1 MISKRSLLLILYL
14 AITGCNID
22 CVEPG
27 LQSRNT
33 SVNVN
38 VPARK
43 ADEGV
48 KIHWVDSGQVISKDE
63 KIKFTIGGSLNFCFP
78 KEGKNPRKVLV
89 PAVFCA
95 DGSIPIYSKA
105 ANINDVSNNYG
116 VDEKGVSGNELC
128 GGRGFGSNRRYVDTE
143 IKVNPGDKLNFSLVP
158 REIAI
163 DYDNPEGKG
172 ISFDN
177 NCYKTEKEDDK
188 DRATIKEMLNGG
200 TFFCGSNGKRTAVEF
215 PNLNKENMEKRKVL
229 VGNGYTPYDNKVH
242 FNKNFIKGD
251 EPWINGALLDLQRA
265 RVGLNE
271 LCNGK
276 NCDFNKVK
284 GYSSSKIGLEQ
295 LCDGKNCNLNEIKK
309 YGSYELNC
317 YYQNIC
323 YTKEGIFNNGL
334 HKKGNRNCV
343 SSIRYEKYDK
353 KNKEN
358 KKEYKCDMYS
368 HLKEVEDR
376 LKEIKENKGSTG
388 FTSTGKEDI
397 ENILWAEAL
406 VVKIGN
412 FDTTKNRRF
421 DRENGG
427 AKGAQYLPKEKGAGK
442 NGNQEYKCS
451 KTSNDFEDFSLRLN
465 YTYEVNGDVQ
475 PGSDVMLAIA
485 SNGSYHLHRGGYHV
499 EVNRSCE
506 YINGQKLYIYLGNEA
521 PKDFS
526 GLETNDFKKVEE
538 LYQRTEDNVNYY
550 IINGNHLTD
559 KESEKIYFGIDVS
572 NVEKEDITDE
582 KGKYYENNEYNITL
596 FVKKEINDFV
606 SSNVNKVFDF
616 IKKEVIGDSVK
627 DLYKGYTKGFLQG
640 VRALLTLYIIFTV
653 VGYMLGMIQLSK
665 FDFIVRMMKI
675 AFIAFAFSD
684 NSWKFFGTT
693 LSKFF
698 MDGSIHLVD
707 SFSGYIGEGGKRFAF
722 LDLTAG
728 ILLTGETWLK
738 FLSLIFAGPFGFI
751 AFLIILHASFMFL
764 KCIISA
770 TFRYVISTVLVA
782 FLLSLTPLFIVFILF
797 QQTKSLF
804 DNWIKTL
811 SHVAVQPMILFSSL
825 SILNQLMYSVLYN
838 LTNFS
843 ACYQCL
849 ISINF
854 LSYDFCLMKS
864 ILPLGYSPSISVD
877 VALSD
882 GTKTGGHFAALPI
895 DLIQAIIYFIIAKA
909 TEVFVS
915 ASETMAQAI
924 FSAGFGIAGS
934 VAGVANSASQ
944 AILSAVGLDD
954 ATQGNKE
961 RGIEGMIPHVKRMTS
976 QQDRTQIEYKLPKTL
991 KQADENETFDK
1002 TSGSEIKGKEEKDR
1016 KVALPETLKQPEE
1029 EKLGAEDRKEER
1041 ENE

>member
-1 MISKRSLLLILYL
+1 MINKKSLLLIVYL

-38 VPARK
+38 VPVHK
-43 ADEGV
+43 VDERV
-48 KIHWVDSGQVISKDE
+48 KINWIDSGQIISKDE
-63 KIKFTIGGSLNFCFP
+63 KIKFTIDGSLNFCFP
-78 KEGKNPRKVLV
+78 KEDKNPRKVLV

-95 DGSIPIYSKA
+95 DGSIPIYNKA
-105 ANINDVSNNYG
+105 ININDVSNNYG
-116 VDEKGVSGNELC
+116 VDEKDVSGNELC

-158 REIAI
+158 REILI
-163 DYDNPEGKG
+163 DYDNPEEKS
-172 ISFDN
+172 ISLND

-188 DRATIKEMLNGG
+188 NRATIKEILNGG
-200 TFFCGSNGKRTAVEF
+200 TFFCESNGKRTAIEF
-215 PNLNKENMEKRKVL
+215 PNLNKKNIEKRKVL

-242 FNKNFIKGD
+242 FNKNFIKRD
-251 EPWINGALLDLQRA
+251 EPWINGALLDLQQA

-271 LCNGK
+271 LCN
-276 NCDFNKVK
+276 
-284 GYSSSKIGLEQ
+284 
-295 LCDGKNCNLNEIKK
+295 GKNCNLNEIKK

-323 YTKEGIFNNGL
+323 YTKEGIFNNDL

-358 KKEYKCDMYS
+358 KKEYKCNMYS
-368 HLKEVEDR
+368 HLKKIEDR
-376 LKEIKENKGSTG
+376 LKEIKENKSSTS
-388 FTSTGKEDI
+388 FTSNDKEDI

-406 VVKIGN
+406 IAKIGN

-421 DRENGG
+421 DRKNGNTNSV
-427 AKGAQYLPKEKGAGK
+427 QYLPKEKDTGK
-442 NGNQEYKCS
+442 NSNQEYKYS

-465 YTYEVNGDVQ
+465 YTYEINGDVS
-475 PGSDVMLAIA
+475 PGSDVMLAIV
-485 SNGSYHLHRGGYHV
+485 SDGNYSLHRGGYHV
-499 EVNRSCE
+499 EVTRSCE
-506 YINGQKLYIYLGNEA
+506 YINGQKLYMYLGNKS
-521 PKDFS
+521 PKDLS
-526 GLETNDFKKVEE
+526 NVGINDFKKVEE
-538 LYQRTEDNVNYY
+538 LYQRTENNVNYY

-572 NVEKEDITDE
+572 NIEKEDITDE
-582 KGKYYENNEYNITL
+582 KGKYYENNKYIITL
-596 FVKKEINDFV
+596 FVKKKNNDLI
-606 SSNVNKVFDF
+606 SSNVNKIFNF
-616 IKKEVIGDSVK
+616 IKKEVIGDSVE
-627 DLYKGYTKGFLQG
+627 DLYKGYAKGFLQG

-665 FDFIVRMMKI
+665 FDFIIRIMKI

-698 MDGSIHLVD
+698 MDCSTHLVD
-707 SFSGYIGEGGKRFAF
+707 SFSDYIGEGDKRFAF

-728 ILLTGETWLK
+728 IFFTEETWLK

-804 DNWIKTL
+804 NNWIKTL
-811 SHVAVQPMILFSSL
+811 AHVSVQPMILFSSL
-825 SILNQLMYSVLYN
+825 SILNQLIYSILYN

-864 ILPLGYSPSISVD
+864 ILPLGYNPGINVD
-877 VALSD
+877 VALND
-882 GTKTGGHFAALPI
+882 GSKTSGHFAALPI

-909 TEVFVS
+909 MEVFVS
-915 ASETMAQAI
+915 ASETMTQAI
-924 FSAGFGIAGS
+924 FNAGFGIVGS
-934 VAGVANSASQ
+934 VGDVANSASQ
-944 AILSAVGLDD
+944 AILSTVGFDD
-954 ATQGNKE
+954 TTQGNKE
-961 RGIEGMIPHVKRMTS
+961 RGIEGMIPHVKRMTN

-991 KQADENETFDK
+991 NQA
-1002 TSGSEIKGKEEKDR
+1002 EK
-1016 KVALPETLKQPEE
+1016 E
-1029 EKLGAEDRKEER
+1029 EKLGAEYKKEKKGTSDIME
-1041 ENE
+1041 

>member
-1 MISKRSLLLILYL
+1 MINRRSLLLILYL
-14 AITGCNID
+14 AITGCNMD

-38 VPARK
+38 VPVRK

-48 KIHWVDSGQVISKDE
+48 KIHWVDSGQVISKNE
-63 KIKFTIGGSLNFCFP
+63 KIKFTLGGSVNFCPP

-95 DGSIPIYSKA
+95 DGSIPDYSKA
-105 ANINDVSNNYG
+105 ANINDVPNNYG

-128 GGRGFGSNRRYVDTE
+128 GGRGFGSNRRYVDTG
-143 IKVNPGDKLNFSLVP
+143 IKVDPGDKLSFRLVP
-158 REIAI
+158 REIMI
-163 DYDNPEGKG
+163 DCDNPGEK
-172 ISFDN
+172 ISFDD
-177 NCYKTEKEDDK
+177 NCYRTETGDEKVLASEILNINEQEGKE
-188 DRATIKEMLNGG
+188 
-200 TFFCGSNGKRTAVEF
+200 FFCEGKDGKR
-215 PNLNKENMEKRKVL
+215 NKVKFLPLKKIEAKKSTVL

-242 FNKNFIKGD
+242 FNRYHIKD
-251 EPWINGALLDLQRA
+251 NKPWVYGSLLDLRRA
-265 RVGLNE
+265 KIGLNE
-271 LCNGK
+271 LCDGK
-276 NCDFNKVK
+276 DCDFNKV
-284 GYSSSKIGLEQ
+284 SSAKEGLDQ
-295 LCDGKNCNLNEIKK
+295 LCKGENCDLNEIKK
-309 YGSYELNC
+309 YSSYELNC

-323 YTKEGIFNNGL
+323 YTQKGIWNKGIGD
-334 HKKGNRNCV
+334 KGNRNCV

-368 HLKEVEDR
+368 HLKKVEGK
-376 LKEIKENKGSTG
+376 LKKIEENKGSTD
-388 FTSTGKEDI
+388 FMSTGEEDI
-397 ENILWAEAL
+397 ENIFWAEAL
-406 VVKIGN
+406 VAKIGGAN
-412 FDTTKNRRF
+412 SKNS
-421 DRENGG
+421 G
-427 AKGAQYLPKEKGAGK
+427 AKGAQCLPKEKGAGQ

-465 YTYEVNGDVQ
+465 YSYEVNGGV
-475 PGSDVMLAIA
+475 PSGSNVMLAIA
-485 SNGSYHLHRGGYHV
+485 DYGNYRANRGGYHV
-499 EVNRSCE
+499 EVTRSCE
-506 YINGQKLYIYLGNEA
+506 YINGEKLYVYLGNEP
-521 PKDFS
+521 PKNLN
-526 GLETNDFKKVEE
+526 GVGTNDFKAVEV
-538 LYQRTEDNVNYY
+538 R
-550 IINGNHLTD
+550 NGKDEYTILDTISGEHLQD
-559 KESEKIYFGIDVS
+559 KESKKIYFGIDVS
-572 NVEKEDITDE
+572 NVEKEDIKDG

-596 FVKKEINDFV
+596 FVKRKINDFI

-616 IKKEVIGDSVK
+616 IKEDVIGDNVK
-627 DLYKGYTKGFLQG
+627 DLYKGYTKGLRQG

-653 VGYMLGMIQLSK
+653 VGYMLGMMQLSK

-684 NSWKFFGTT
+684 KSWEFFGTT
-693 LSKFF
+693 LSKLF
-698 MDGSIHLVD
+698 MDGSTYLVD

-738 FLSLIFAGPFGFI
+738 FLSLMLAGPFGFI

-770 TFRYVISTVLVA
+770 IFRYVISTVLVA
-782 FLLSLTPLFIVFILF
+782 FLLSLTPLFIVSILF
-797 QQTKSLF
+797 QQTKPLF
-804 DNWIKTL
+804 DSWIKTL
-811 SHVAVQPMILFSSL
+811 AHVAVQPMILFSSL

-849 ISINF
+849 ISINL

-864 ILPLGYSPSISVD
+864 ILPLGYSPGTSVD

-909 TEVFVS
+909 MEVFVS
-915 ASETMAQAI
+915 ASETMAQTI

-934 VAGVANSASQ
+934 VSNVASSASQ
-944 AILSAVGLDD
+944 AMLSTVGLDN
-954 ATQGNKE
+954 ATQST
-961 RGIEGMIPHVKRMTS
+961 IEGIKREVGK
-976 QQDRTQIEYKLPKTL
+976 DRAQIEYKLPETL
-991 KQADENETFDK
+991 KQADKEEGSGKSSDK
-1002 TSGSEIKGKEEKDR
+1002 TEDKKAEDQKA
-1016 KVALPETLKQPEE
+1016 ALPLTQEQLKDKKEGET
-1029 EKLGAEDRKEER
+1029 
-1041 ENE
+1041 